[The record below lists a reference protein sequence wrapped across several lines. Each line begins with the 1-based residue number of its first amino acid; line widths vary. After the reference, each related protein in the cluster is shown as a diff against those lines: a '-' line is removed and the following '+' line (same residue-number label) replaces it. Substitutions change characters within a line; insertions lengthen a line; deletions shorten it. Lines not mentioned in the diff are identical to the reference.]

1 MRALLRILG
10 FCNFDFSYPIAEGVE
25 EYRVKREILSSMKQ
39 GGSRAA
45 FDSVDECGSLRLNTN
60 NSNDP

>member
-1 MRALLRILG
+1 MRALLKLLG
-10 FCNFDFSYPIAEGVE
+10 FWNFDFSYPIAEGVE

-45 FDSVDECGSLRLNTN
+45 FETVGECGPLRLNII

>member
-1 MRALLRILG
+1 MRALLKFFGLCS
-10 FCNFDFSYPIAEGVE
+10 FEFSYPIAEGVE

-45 FDSVDECGSLRLNTN
+45 FETVGECGSLRLNIN
-60 NSNDP
+60 NSNDS

>member
-1 MRALLRILG
+1 MRTLLKILR
-10 FCNFDFSYPIAEGVE
+10 FWSFDFSYPIAEGVE

-45 FDSVDECGSLRLNTN
+45 SAVGDCGPLRLKIK

>member
-1 MRALLRILG
+1 MRALLKFLG
-10 FCNFDFSYPIAEGVE
+10 FWSFEFSYPIAEGVE

-45 FDSVDECGSLRLNTN
+45 SETVGGCGSLRLNID

>member
-1 MRALLRILG
+1 MRALLKLFGIW
-10 FCNFDFSYPIAEGVE
+10 NFDFSYPIAEGVE

-45 FDSVDECGSLRLNTN
+45 FEPVGECGSLRLNII